1 MRTLRHLASWALAL
15 FLIFMFL
22 QATLHPL
29 PNPPEGSVKLF
40 DPPGQ
45 NIVFAT
51 LAQNTGLAL
60 LEPTGRVVVA
70 ILELIAAFL
79 LLWPWTRRV
88 GALLSFLILAGAV
101 TAHLLPDVLGQ
112 EVPLSLAAGEIQT
125 DGGQLFALAIAM
137 LAASMLLSVVH
148 PMRKTDPADSEY

>member
-1 MRTLRHLASWALAL
+1 MRAMRLVGSWGLAL

-22 QATLHPL
+22 QATIHPL

-51 LAQNTGLAL
+51 IAANTGVPLF
-60 LEPTGRVVVA
+60 EPTGRVVVA
-70 ILELIAAFL
+70 IAELLAAL
-79 LLWPWTRRV
+79 LLLLPMTRRT
-88 GALLSFLILAGAV
+88 GAGLSFLILAGAV
-101 TAHLLPDVLGQ
+101 AFHMMPDVLGR
-112 EVPLSLAAGEIQT
+112 EVPTALGATTET

-137 LAASMLLSVVH
+137 LAASMLLYVIH
-148 PMRKTDPADSEY
+148 PRRR